1 MLINLRGTHGAG
13 KSTVVRKLLDANAAR
28 PIFGALG
35 PRPEAY
41 ELTVAG
47 EIKTFVIGPYNTVC
61 GGCDAVQPYELI
73 CPLIEKYAAAGH
85 VIFEGALISSCWGAV
100 GLLMERWK
108 REAIVVF
115 LNTPADECVRRVMA
129 RRQQRGDGRVFNPAN
144 LIQKHATIARLKQ
157 KLDAAGVVQTVAVSS
172 ENVAA
177 VIARVCLDEGVSQN
191 DRTLSPARCVTGNRA

>member
-13 KSTVVRKLLDANAAR
+13 KSTIVRALCNESAAQ
-28 PIFGALG
+28 PIYGVLRQ
-35 PRPEAY
+35 RPEAY
-41 ELTVAG
+41 ELTFAG
-47 EIKTFVIGPYNTVC
+47 KTKAFVIGPYNTPC

-100 GLLMERWK
+100 GRLMERWM

-115 LNTPADECVRRVMA
+115 LDTPADECVRRVKA
-129 RRQQRGDGRVFNPAN
+129 RRLQRGDGRAFDPAH

-172 ENVAA
+172 ENAA
-177 VIARVCLDEGVSQN
+177 DVITRVCLDDGV
-191 DRTLSPARCVTGNRA
+191 